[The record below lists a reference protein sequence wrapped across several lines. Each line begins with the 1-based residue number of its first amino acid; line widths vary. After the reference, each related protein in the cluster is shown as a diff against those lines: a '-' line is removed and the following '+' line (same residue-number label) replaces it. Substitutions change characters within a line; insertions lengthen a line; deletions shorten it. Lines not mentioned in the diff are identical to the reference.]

1 MRRALTLQGIRTL
14 LLLVAACHLAWAG
27 EQPLTYDRINL
38 SASASA
44 DVEND
49 ILVAVLYSQR
59 EGSDTTKLADA
70 VNRDVGWALQRAKAA
85 PGVSVRTLDYSTNP
99 VYRDGKLTAWRLR
112 QSIRL
117 ESNEPARLS
126 TLIGVLQ
133 ERLAVQS
140 IVPDV
145 SPSSRQRAEDVL
157 ISEAILAFN
166 TRAKLVA
173 ETLKRAEYRLV
184 RMDIN
189 TRDAPV
195 QPFPARGRVMAMEA
209 TAAPPVLE
217 PGTRKVH
224 VTVTGTIELQL

>member
-1 MRRALTLQGIRTL
+1 MRRALAPHGLKTL
-14 LLLVAACHLAWAG
+14 LLLVAACHPAWAG

-44 DVEND
+44 EVEND

-70 VNRDVGWALQRAKAA
+70 VNRDVEWAVQRAKQT
-85 PGVSVRTLDYSTNP
+85 PGVSIRTLDYSTNP

-117 ESNEPARLS
+117 ESDDPARLS
-126 TLIGVLQ
+126 RLIGTLQ

-140 IVPDV
+140 IIPDV
-145 SPSSRQRAEDVL
+145 SPRSRQRAEDGL
-157 ISEAILAFN
+157 ISEAILAFT
-166 TRAKLVA
+166 TRAAMVA
-173 ETLKRAEYRLV
+173 ETLDRKEYRLV
-184 RMDIN
+184 RLDVN
-189 TRDAPV
+189 TRDTPV

-209 TAAPPVLE
+209 APAPPVLE